1 MTVFTTS
8 IISRNVVVNHLLR
21 IRYCDDDDDDDDDD
35 DGVESGKG
43 DDRVCGGGG
52 SDSR

>member
-8 IISRNVVVNHLLR
+8 IISRIVVVNHLLR

-35 DGVESGKG
+35 GVESGKG
-43 DDRVCGGGG
+43 DDRECGGGG
-52 SDSR
+52 DSR